1 MSIFRAKDAYTPRPV
16 VYPDGT
22 RAYGKI
28 SLGVAYGRKNEE
40 EYWWS
45 FFKDGTRGVQ
55 IHFDGHLTS
64 GEIVEVDT
72 RFAAPASCQDPAL
85 VAVASVQH
93 KMKAGRIMLAQI
105 LQAAGL
111 EDLEDWSDIDGID
124 CEVTLST
131 YTDTRGEA
139 KQGIRL
145 VRQWFNP
152 QRRGGNKYAQGV
164 TFGTEKAC

>member
-28 SLGVAYGRKNEE
+28 SLGIAYGRKHEE

-55 IHFDGHLTS
+55 LHFDGKVAT
-64 GEIVEVDT
+64 GEAVEVDT
-72 RFAAPASCQDPAL
+72 RIAAPASCQDPSI
-85 VAVASVQH
+85 VASPSVQR
-93 KMKAGRIMLAQI
+93 KLSAGRIVLAQI

-111 EDLEDWSDIDGID
+111 ETLEDWSDIDGID

-139 KQGIRL
+139 KQGIRTVKPWL
-145 VRQWFNP
+145 NP
-152 QRRGGNKYAQGV
+152 QRRGGRTYAQGI
-164 TFGTEKAC
+164 TFGTQNAC